1 MMRAREMGGRTQPAG
16 GSILSVAAAGGAG
29 GGGRRRSSHAV
40 RRRRRAA
47 VQQGR
52 SSVAPFGGGG
62 GPVNK
67 QGLGA
72 LGERASFLADEMSSL
87 IPLFKQR
94 PVNPQK
100 GSCAFRALRNS
111 AMMAAGVVLSLCVG
125 VLCAPLSFI
134 VGHVFGP
141 LLGVAFAAEHCVS
154 KQPICAVVVLVAFQL
169 FSHAMWP
176 FIRVSPTTT
185 ALYFI
190 SSVLGVAA
198 GLWTWVTRASLK

>member
-16 GSILSVAAAGGAG
+16 GSILSVAAG
-29 GGGRRRSSHAV
+29 GGGGGGLPAAAGGTSKKKKSGTHAAV
-40 RRRRRAA
+40 RRRQIICRR
-47 VQQGR
+47 
-52 SSVAPFGGGG
+52 PFGGGG
-62 GPVNK
+62 GPLN
-67 QGLGA
+67 GLA
-72 LGERASFLADEMSSL
+72 HLFLADEMSSL

>member
-1 MMRAREMGGRTQPAG
+1 
-16 GSILSVAAAGGAG
+16 
-29 GGGRRRSSHAV
+29 
-40 RRRRRAA
+40 
-47 VQQGR
+47 
-52 SSVAPFGGGG
+52 
-62 GPVNK
+62 
-67 QGLGA
+67 
-72 LGERASFLADEMSSL
+72 MSSL